1 MSKRNNFS
9 VRVAN
14 KTLKYRTA
22 ELYSNALRTLAQGQ
36 FKNRKEQLEAI
47 KKLPNGFEYVISEKK
62 ESNFKKQFNNIE
74 FDD

>member
-22 ELYSNALRTLAQGQ
+22 ELYANALSALAQGR

-47 KKLPNGFEYVISEKK
+47 KKLPNGFEYTISEKK
-62 ESNFKKQFNNIE
+62 ESKFKKQFNNIE